1 MKCFFF
7 FFFFISLETNLSY
20 YTEKFVFSALN
31 EDRTDKVR
39 PWQIL
44 KQAPFF
50 FGAFAAIQYYREDR
64 PAARAYLQRYHLL
77 LRTTVKYRLHLH
89 EE

>member
-1 MKCFFF
+1 MICDLLALRP
-7 FFFFISLETNLSY
+7 ISHITPKHLYFLHSTKIE
-20 YTEKFVFSALN
+20 
-31 EDRTDKVR
+31 
-39 PWQIL
+39 QIT
-44 KQAPFF
+44 KTMANFKTGAIF